1 VAFSNA
7 MRVVVLSVL
16 LLVSGACT
24 TAPCESACAGCCD
37 AEGTCHPG
45 DEVSACGVGGKACLR
60 CGSPGVTCVAGACRV
75 PDVDAGQP
83 DAGFL
88 RVAPL
93 SVDFGRVPP
102 GASASLAAVHLTN
115 DSAATATVRLTAPTE
130 RAFTV
135 RSPLQVALEP
145 GASAD
150 VSLAFEPM
158 RLGTTSGV
166 LVLESSL
173 APDRIAVTLSGFSGA
188 PRASAPSTLDFGDV
202 QGRPGA
208 TVPTEFRV
216 LSLSNVGAPAQPLA
230 ALHVLGFEVRAA
242 DARSSAD
249 ELCLGLDAFGTCA
262 TALPGYDAARGVAVG
277 ATLQVPVYF
286 LPRTSGPHA
295 WDVVFSTDDPDA
307 PLVTVRVTANV
318 LLFPA
323 CHLGISALA
332 VDFGTLAP
340 AEALTLPV
348 LLTNEGAAGSADCT
362 ISPVTLDEPSG
373 AGVLSLP
380 SPVLTPRVLA
390 PGQSMLFEVAARPRE
405 AVVGDEQVVEGAVRF
420 TVSGPFA
427 PTEVAL
433 PVHASVRNTPCFALT
448 PVAHDFR
455 TLAPS
460 CGSGPLSVSVTHR
473 CAQSAELKQV
483 VVRGDDGFVVTEP
496 LLPSGVIEPLSAPST
511 LVARF
516 QPTRAGP
523 AVATLEVVTRE
534 DGRDARY
541 VLPLRGEARAGG
553 VTSDQFVAPW
563 RTDVLVVVD
572 DSASM
577 SDKQASFLQNA
588 SALLSWGVLHTIDF
602 QVAVTTTD
610 VTPGRLGALH
620 STGTARVL
628 TASTPGLLQEF
639 WGLANVGLQGGASE
653 SCLAPA
659 VAALTAPR
667 VVDPA
672 QSQGLVRDDTAL
684 GVVCLTDAGEQ
695 GWVARNVPLLRRL
708 RVAPEQLTYSLM
720 GPFLAMP
727 PSGCVYDSAV
737 EPSAQYGPVKV
748 LGGVAEEICSSDWP
762 ASLEA
767 LGRRAFGQRLA
778 YTLGARPDPTAALSV
793 QVQGATAPAAKWQF
807 DDVTNQVRFLAEAAA
822 PAPGQTLV
830 VTYPTACLP

>member
-1 VAFSNA
+1 
-7 MRVVVLSVL
+7 M
-16 LLVSGACT
+16 
-24 TAPCESACAGCCD
+24 
-37 AEGTCHPG
+37 
-45 DEVSACGVGGKACLR
+45 
-60 CGSPGVTCVAGACRV
+60 
-75 PDVDAGQP
+75 
-83 DAGFL
+83 
-88 RVAPL
+88 
-93 SVDFGRVPP
+93 
-102 GASASLAAVHLTN
+102 
-115 DSAATATVRLTAPTE
+115 
-130 RAFTV
+130 
-135 RSPLQVALEP
+135 
-145 GASAD
+145 
-150 VSLAFEPM
+150 
-158 RLGTTSGV
+158 
-166 LVLESSL
+166 
-173 APDRIAVTLSGFSGA
+173 
-188 PRASAPSTLDFGDV
+188 
-202 QGRPGA
+202 
-208 TVPTEFRV
+208 
-216 LSLSNVGAPAQPLA
+216 
-230 ALHVLGFEVRAA
+230 
-242 DARSSAD
+242 
-249 ELCLGLDAFGTCA
+249 
-262 TALPGYDAARGVAVG
+262 AVG

-295 WDVVFSTDDPDA
+295 WDVVLTTDDPDQ

-323 CHLGISALA
+323 CHLGISTLA

-362 ISPVTLDEPSG
+362 VSPPVLDEPSG

-380 SPVLTPRVLA
+380 SPVFAPRVLA
-390 PGQSMLFEVAARPRE
+390 PGQSMLFEVAAHPRE

-455 TLAPS
+455 TLAPN
-460 CGSGPLSVSVTHR
+460 CGSSPLSVSVTHR

-483 VVRGDDGFVVTEP
+483 VLRGNDGFAVTEP
-496 LLPSGVIEPLSAPST
+496 LLPSGVIEPLAAPST

-523 AVATLEVVTRE
+523 AVATLEVLARE

-553 VTSDQFVAPW
+553 VTADQFVAPL

-577 SDKQASFLQNA
+577 SDKQPSFLQNV
-588 SALLSWGVLHTIDF
+588 SALLSWGVLNTIDF

-610 VTPGRLGALH
+610 TAPARLGALH
-620 STGTARVL
+620 ASGPTRMVKS
-628 TASTPGLLQEF
+628 STPGLLQEF
-639 WGLANVGLQGGASE
+639 WALANVGLQGGASE
-653 SCLAPA
+653 SCLGPA

-672 QSQGLVRDDTAL
+672 QSQGLVRDDTAI

-695 GWVARNVPLLRRL
+695 GWVARSVPLLRRL

-727 PSGCVYDSAV
+727 PNGCVYDSAV
-737 EPSAQYGPVKV
+737 EPSAQYGPVKA
-748 LGGVAEEICSSDWP
+748 LGGVTEEICSSDWA
-762 ASLEA
+762 ASLES

-778 YTLGARPDPTAALSV
+778 YTLGARPDPTASLSV
-793 QVQGATAPAAKWQF
+793 QVQGVRVPAAKWQF
-807 DDVTNQVRFLAEAAA
+807 DDVTNQVRFVDEAAA